1 MMQVTQLFKRGLW
14 GALLLGLAH
23 YSAPVMGQT
32 IRLNKKWETRAVL
45 KVPESVL
52 YDKANNILYTANIN
66 GQPAGKDGNGSI
78 GRVSLDGKV
87 RDGEWVLGGLDAPK
101 GMGLHKGLLYV
112 ADLTKVSVIDV
123 KTGKIVRN
131 IDAPGAGMLNDVT
144 IDAQG
149 VVYVSD
155 SGKPKVYRIRDN
167 KAEVWIESPDL
178 QKPNGLLA
186 HQNKLYMVDMG
197 SGIFYE
203 VNKSTKALRKIAE
216 GLTGADGI
224 VPYGK
229 DFILSTWAGE
239 VNLVTSQGKIEKLL
253 DTKAEKINAA
263 DLEYIPSKNL
273 LLIPT
278 FFVNTVSA
286 YTIKK

>member
-1 MMQVTQLFKRGLW
+1 MMQVSHLLKRCLF
-14 GALLLGLAH
+14 GALLLGLAQ
-23 YSAPVMGQT
+23 YSAPVLGQN
-32 IRLNKKWETRAVL
+32 ISLVKKWETPAVL

-52 YDKANNILYTANIN
+52 YDKTNNVLYTANIN
-66 GQPAGKDGNGSI
+66 GQPTGKDGNGSI

-87 RDGEWVLGGLDAPK
+87 NDAEWVTAGLDAPK

-112 ADLTKVSVIDV
+112 ADLTKVVVIDV
-123 KTGKIVRN
+123 KTGKVLRS
-131 IDAPGAGMLNDVT
+131 IDAPDAGMLNDIT

-149 VVYVSD
+149 TVYVSD
-155 SGKPKVYRIRDN
+155 SGKPKVYRITNN
-167 KAEVWIESPDL
+167 KAEVWLENVSL

-197 SGIFYE
+197 SGLFYE
-203 VNKSTKALRKIAE
+203 INKSNKALRTIAE

-239 VNLVTSQGKIEKLL
+239 VNLVSAKGQVKKLL

-278 FFVNTVSA
+278 FFVNTVAA
-286 YTIKK
+286 YSIGK